1 MRLAVVIVLM
11 LMALGSDATD
21 ALACGRCGVF
31 GRACRFQS
39 HVVEKV
45 VAAPV
50 VATPVVQHQ
59 QPLFV
64 VQNNYPQPLAVQG
77 QTVYGGSYQQI
88 AASLTMD
95 ASAYLAGAQ
104 ALQRDTLATLKA
116 GQDAASDAFHSVLS
130 LQATV
135 AEPLAR
141 GEAAERVLR
150 AAGLSAPTAGQTLA
164 LKITQTHDGQ
174 WQVENA
180 SAEQVNNA
188 AKESAGHHPK
198 PPVPEPNG
206 GQQRSLVA
214 EKCASCH
221 GLELSAPKG
230 GLYFDADHPLDPG
243 PAIQAL
249 KAVQNGTMPKG
260 ATLSDDEFEQLTAEL
275 LALAKGG

>member
-1 MRLAVVIVLM
+1 MRLILIVM
-11 LMALGSDATD
+11 LAALGIQVNDAD
-21 ALACGRCGVF
+21 ACGRCGVF
-31 GRACRFQS
+31 GRSCRFQS
-39 HVVEKV
+39 HVVQKV

-50 VATPVVQHQ
+50 VATPVVQQQ

-77 QTVYGGSYQQI
+77 QTVYGGSYQQV

-150 AAGLSAPTAGQTLA
+150 AAGLSASPAGQTLA
-164 LKITQTHDGQ
+164 LKITQTSDGR

-180 SAEQVNNA
+180 TPEQVTDA
-188 AKESAGHHPK
+188 ANEAVGHNHPK
-198 PPVPEPNG
+198 PPVPKNGG

-214 EKCASCH
+214 AKCASCH

-243 PAIQAL
+243 LAIQAL

-260 ATLSDDEFEQLTAEL
+260 ATLTDQEFEQLTAEL
-275 LALAKGG
+275 LALAKGE